1 MASHVSALL
10 GGGCVSGT
18 RHGWC
23 SVQRN
28 SKGQWMMQWDSDENL
43 KDGIDQ
49 LVATRG
55 TGVDVHEVFFG

>member
-1 MASHVSALL
+1 M
-10 GGGCVSGT
+10 SGT